1 MRTFLEFPNFLSF
14 MVLKNVYFNFNIKL
28 GVGTL
33 LVSQFDALFLPH
45 ILPYFESLSLRLI
58 FLSAN
63 IYAIHPQ
70 VRKEL
75 DQQREQLAADRKGL
89 EMEQRQLRDQ
99 RGVAMEKLRA
109 RVKELEA
116 EVATKAAET
125 ERLKQRLVVVEQE
138 NSKLKAERNRRKD
151 QQQAAGGAPTE
162 ATADELRRLRSSLQL
177 VEAERDQLERTVQD
191 LRAEMAARR
200 DAQSGNGSSRS
211 DNSRGGE
218 EARIRHLEAVVGR
231 LQEQLEA
238 SHAAVVG
245 HVTPVEAPVSPRVER
260 PASHN
265 EDSSNRSNMKV
276 KLLFD

>member
-1 MRTFLEFPNFLSF
+1 M
-14 MVLKNVYFNFNIKL
+14 
-28 GVGTL
+28 
-33 LVSQFDALFLPH
+33 
-45 ILPYFESLSLRLI
+45 
-58 FLSAN
+58 SAN
-63 IYAIHPQ
+63 IYAIYPQ
-70 VRKEL
+70 VRKEV

-151 QQQAAGGAPTE
+151 QQQAAGGAPPE

-245 HVTPVEAPVSPRVER
+245 HVTRR
-260 PASHN
+260 IHTT
-265 EDSSNRSNMKV
+265 
-276 KLLFD
+276 F